1 MGTLH
6 DMRFVFIDNDTRL
19 LFCTT
24 FDGDWD
30 VYIEDFATK
39 IPELMDLIFES
50 VEGWPGIKDPS
61 VKQYILDHQLTADA
75 WFVAYPNLTVNDV
88 LRNEKI
94 VKGLYKTLD
103 EAQDS
108 SQH

>member
-1 MGTLH
+1 
-6 DMRFVFIDNDTRL
+6 MRFVILDNDTRL
-19 LFCTT
+19 LFATT

-61 VKQYILDHQLTADA
+61 VKQFIIDHQLTANA
-75 WFVAYPNLTVNDV
+75 WFVAYPPLTVNDI
-88 LRNEKI
+88 LRNDKI
-94 VKGLYKTLD
+94 VKGCTKPWTTPRHEL
-103 EAQDS
+103 
-108 SQH
+108 